1 MNYGGAARVNQ
12 MTNKEGLVSTWSTL
26 KSWKTIKELYKITSI
41 PEKDN
46 RLWLRNQAIWEIH
59 IPSYKEI
66 KHPHYDVTKPK

>member
-12 MTNKEGLVSTWSTL
+12 MTNKEGLLSTWSPL
-26 KSWKTIKELYKITSI
+26 KSWKAIKELYKTTSI

>member
-1 MNYGGAARVNQ
+1 MNYGGGARVNQ